1 MKGSSRMNKKG
12 DLGFHAYIRGIIL
25 FGFALL
31 ILGLII
37 SDNIKYYIAPKMMPF
52 IYFSVI
58 VFFLL
63 GIIQIFR
70 STRKGDAQE
79 DIDCDCGLD
88 HQVSGPSW
96 IKVIVYSI
104 FILPLLMGFMIPDQ
118 ALNSKVAANRG
129 IIYGSGMNL
138 AKTVDEEQSATPRT
152 DQFLN
157 DPEGYLSSL
166 EGKEEGEGIEHFQIE
181 DFYDEDWFGEYYEE
195 LMADLLKE
203 TVIEVTDQNYLDIM
217 TLLDLHLEK
226 FIGKELEITGFVFR
240 EQDFEENRLV
250 VARFSMTCCTA
261 DAGVYGTLVETE
273 DAYLYEND
281 MWIKVRGTI
290 NKTEYHGYQLP
301 IVQLRE
307 VTVVA
312 EPDSPYVYP
321 SFR

>member
-1 MKGSSRMNKKG
+1 MNNKG

-37 SDNIKYYIAPKMMPF
+37 SDNMKYYIAPKMMPF
-52 IYFSVI
+52 IYFSIV

-70 STRKGDAQE
+70 STRKGQTE
-79 DIDCDCGLD
+79 EEIDCDCGLD
-88 HQVSGPSW
+88 HQVAGPGW
-96 IKVIVYSI
+96 VKIIIYSV

-118 ALNSKVAANRG
+118 ALNSTIAANRG

-138 AKTVDEEQSATPRT
+138 AKPVDGQSVTPRA

-157 DPEGYLSSL
+157 DPDGYFASL
-166 EGKEEGEGIEHFQIE
+166 ETNEDDEEIEHFIIE
-181 DFYDEDWFGEYYEE
+181 DFYGEDWFSEYYEE
-195 LMADLLKE
+195 LMTDLLNE
-203 TVIEVTDQNYLDIM
+203 PVIEVTDQNYLDVM

-261 DAGVYGTLVETE
+261 DAGVYGTLIETE
-273 DAYLYEND
+273 EAYLFEND

-290 NKTEYHGYQLP
+290 HKTEYHGYQLP
-301 IVQLRE
+301 IVHLRE

>member
-1 MKGSSRMNKKG
+1 MNNKS

-25 FGFALL
+25 FGFALF

-37 SDNIKYYIAPKMMPF
+37 TDNMKYYIAPRMMPF
-52 IYFSVI
+52 IYFSIV

-70 STRKGDAQE
+70 STKKGQTE
-79 DIDCDCGLD
+79 EEIDCDCGLD

-96 IKVIVYSI
+96 IKIVVYSI
-104 FILPLLMGFMIPDQ
+104 FILPLLMGFIIPDQ
-118 ALNSKVAANRG
+118 ALNSSIAANRG

-138 AKTVDEEQSATPRT
+138 AKPVDGSSVTPKA

-157 DPEGYLSSL
+157 NPEGYLASL
-166 EGKEEGEGIEHFQIE
+166 EENDDDIEHFQIE
-181 DFYDEDWFGEYYEE
+181 DFYDEEWFSEYYEE
-195 LMADLLKE
+195 LMADLLNE
-203 TVIEVTDQNYLDIM
+203 SVIQVTDQNYLDIM

-240 EQDFEENRLV
+240 EQDFEDNRLV

-261 DAGVYGTLVETE
+261 DAGVYGTLVESE
-273 DAYLYEND
+273 EADLFEND

-290 NKTEYHGYQLP
+290 HKTEYHGYELP
-301 IVQLRE
+301 IVHLRE

>member
-1 MKGSSRMNKKG
+1 MNNKS

-25 FGFALL
+25 FGFALF

-37 SDNIKYYIAPKMMPF
+37 TDNMKYYIAPRMMPF
-52 IYFSVI
+52 IYFSIV

-70 STRKGDAQE
+70 STKKGQTE
-79 DIDCDCGLD
+79 EGIDCDCGLD
-88 HQVSGPSW
+88 HQVSGPRW
-96 IKVIVYSI
+96 VKVVVYSI
-104 FILPLLMGFMIPDQ
+104 FILPLLMGFIIPDQ
-118 ALNSKVAANRG
+118 ALNSSIAANRG

-138 AKTVDEEQSATPRT
+138 AKPVDGSSVTPKA

-157 DPEGYLSSL
+157 DPEGYLASL
-166 EGKEEGEGIEHFQIE
+166 EENDDDIEHFQLE
-181 DFYDEDWFGEYYEE
+181 DFYDEEWFSEYYEE
-195 LMADLLKE
+195 LMADLLNE
-203 TVIEVTDQNYLDIM
+203 SVIQVTDQNYLDIM

-240 EQDFEENRLV
+240 EQDFEDNRLV

-261 DAGVYGTLVETE
+261 DAGVYGTLVESE
-273 DAYLYEND
+273 EADLFEND

-290 NKTEYHGYQLP
+290 HKTEYHGYELP
-301 IVQLRE
+301 IVHLRE

>member
-1 MKGSSRMNKKG
+1 MNNKG

-31 ILGLII
+31 ILGFII
-37 SDNIKYYIAPKMMPF
+37 TDNMKYYIAPKMMPF
-52 IYFSVI
+52 IYFSIV

-70 STRKGDAQE
+70 STKKGQAE
-79 DIDCDCGLD
+79 EEIDCDCGLD
-88 HQVSGPSW
+88 HQVQGPRWLKLLIYS
-96 IKVIVYSI
+96 VFIV
-104 FILPLLMGFMIPDQ
+104 PLLMGFMIPDQ
-118 ALNSKVAANRG
+118 ALNSQVAANRG

-138 AKTVDEEQSATPRT
+138 AKPADDQVSTTPRT
-152 DQFLN
+152 DQYLT
-157 DPEGYLSSL
+157 DPEGYLASL
-166 EGKEEGEGIEHFQIE
+166 DGKSDEEIDHFQIE
-181 DFYDEDWFGEYYEE
+181 DFYDEEWFGDYYNE
-195 LMADLLKE
+195 LMSDLLDE
-203 TVIEVTDQNYLDIM
+203 PIIEVTDQNYLDIM

-240 EQDFEENRLV
+240 EHDFDENRLV

-273 DAYLYEND
+273 EAYLYEND

-290 NKTEYHGYQLP
+290 DKTEYHGYQLP
-301 IVQLRE
+301 IIQLRE
-307 VTVVA
+307 ITVVA

>member
-1 MKGSSRMNKKG
+1 MNNKG

-31 ILGLII
+31 ILGFII
-37 SDNIKYYIAPKMMPF
+37 TDNMKYYIAPKMMPF
-52 IYFSVI
+52 IYFSII

-63 GIIQIFR
+63 GILQIFR
-70 STRKGDAQE
+70 STKKGQAE
-79 DIDCDCGLD
+79 EEIDCDCGLD
-88 HQVSGPSW
+88 HQVKGPGW
-96 IKVIVYSI
+96 IKLLIYSI
-104 FILPLLMGFMIPDQ
+104 FIVPLLMGFMIPDQ
-118 ALNSKVAANRG
+118 ALNSQVAANRG

-138 AKTVDEEQSATPRT
+138 AKPVDSSTPRA

-157 DPEGYLSSL
+157 DPEGYLASL
-166 EGKEEGEGIEHFQIE
+166 ESIDEDIEHFQIE
-181 DFYDEDWFGEYYEE
+181 DYYDEEWFSEYYKE
-195 LMADLLKE
+195 LMTELLNE
-203 TVIEVTDQNYLDIM
+203 PVIQVTDQNYLDIM
-217 TLLDLHLEK
+217 TLLDLHLES

-273 DAYLYEND
+273 DAHLYEND
-281 MWIKVRGTI
+281 MWIRVRGTI

-301 IVQLRE
+301 IIQLRE

-312 EPDSPYVYP
+312 EPESPYVYP

>member
-1 MKGSSRMNKKG
+1 MNNKS

-25 FGFALL
+25 FGFALF

-37 SDNIKYYIAPKMMPF
+37 TDNMKYYIAPRMMPF
-52 IYFSVI
+52 IYFSIV

-70 STRKGDAQE
+70 STKKGQTE
-79 DIDCDCGLD
+79 EEIDCDCGLD

-96 IKVIVYSI
+96 VKVVVYSI
-104 FILPLLMGFMIPDQ
+104 FILPLLMGFIIPDQ
-118 ALNSKVAANRG
+118 ALNSSIAANRG

-138 AKTVDEEQSATPRT
+138 AKPVDGSSVTPKA

-157 DPEGYLSSL
+157 DPEGYLASL
-166 EGKEEGEGIEHFQIE
+166 EENDDDIEHFQIE
-181 DFYDEDWFGEYYEE
+181 DFYDEEWFSEYYEE
-195 LMADLLKE
+195 LMADLLNE
-203 TVIEVTDQNYLDIM
+203 SVIQVTDQNYLDIM

-240 EQDFEENRLV
+240 EQDFEDNRLV

-261 DAGVYGTLVETE
+261 DAGVYGTLVESE
-273 DAYLYEND
+273 EADLFEND

-290 NKTEYHGYQLP
+290 HKTEYHGYELP
-301 IVQLRE
+301 IVHLRE